1 MLFRSLTDKRE
12 FLFHDTSDIDAVRE
26 EFLPRYYLDDEQIP
40 KIIAVDALPPDVDA
54 LQQALNQKRGS
65 EVQLYVP
72 QRGDKAHLVEMAHTN
87 AVERLARE
95 SGRYARE
102 EKLLDELAQVLGLS
116 KPPRAIESYDISNW
130 GDGTSVCGMVTFKD
144 GKPFKAGYRK
154 FKMKIGRAHV

>member
-1 MLFRSLTDKRE
+1 M
-12 FLFHDTSDIDAVRE
+12 FHDTSDIAAVRE

-40 KIIAVDALPPDVDA
+40 KIIAVDELPPDSDA
-54 LQQALNQKRGS
+54 LQQALNEKRGN

-102 EKLLDELAQVLGLS
+102 EKLLDELARCWALQSRRAPLRATISPTGAMAPAS
-116 KPPRAIESYDISNW
+116 AAWSPSGMASPTKPDIGSS
-130 GDGTSVCGMVTFKD
+130 G
-144 GKPFKAGYRK
+144 
-154 FKMKIGRAHV
+154 